1 MIYTVMVSISAFP
14 FYAYEGKDKNL
25 AIAIATSYIASGKP
39 TKIIE
44 GEDQNKEGGEVI

>member
-1 MIYTVMVSISAFP
+1 MIYTVQVSISAFP

-39 TKIIE
+39 TTIIE
-44 GEDQNKEGGEVI
+44 REDQNKVEDK